1 MSVHSRSDGKVG
13 SENTDIFF
21 LLRIDLFALF
31 QLIIFLSF
39 AKFTSHAGSVIITVH
54 QDYRNGVFQPQFF
67 LIIMM
72 LLPLFNAL
80 VISIMNE

>member
-13 SENTDIFF
+13 SENTDILF

-39 AKFTSHAGSVIITVH
+39 AKLTSHAGSVIITVH
-54 QDYRNGVFQPQFF
+54 QDYRNGVLISFF
-67 LIIMM
+67 LTII
-72 LLPLFNAL
+72 LLISLFHAL
-80 VISIMNE
+80 AIIYYD